1 MKISNY
7 FLLVFSIT
15 ILLGCNNKP
24 TIDDNKAIVGIW
36 QNMTNPKAA
45 IEFTKEGNYYLR
57 IDGERILSDDSTTDK
72 YTYNALSTENNLKI
86 FNSVKAGN
94 TEGKLMIISPER
106 IKISLISQA
115 TFVSEAEFTKVKEQ

>member
-7 FLLVFSIT
+7 ILLVFIIT
-15 ILLGCNNKP
+15 ILAGCSSNQTNE
-24 TIDDNKAIVGIW
+24 DNKTIVGIW
-36 QNMTNPKAA
+36 QNTTNPKAS

-72 YTYNALSTENNLKI
+72 YSYNSSSKANNLKI

-94 TEGKLMIISPER
+94 TEGKLVILNPDR
-106 IKISLISQA
+106 IKISLVSKGTI
-115 TFVSEAEFTKVKEQ
+115 VSEAEFTKVNEQ